1 MREKERRLEGR
12 DLLLVGFTLFSM
24 FFGAGNLIFPPN
36 IAAQAGTQTWPAML
50 GLALSA
56 VGLPVLGVVAVAR
69 SGGLDALGS
78 RVHPAFARVFTIVAY
93 LAIGPCLAIPRTA
106 TTSFEMAVPP
116 FVGADAPIGVYQLVY
131 SLVFFAAALFIALRP
146 EKLTDRLG
154 KILCPILVALIVVT
168 FVGCLV
174 NPLEGYGPA
183 TGDYATHAV
192 VKGFIEGYQ
201 TMDTIAALAF
211 GIVIAVN
218 IRARGVEEE
227 GAVVQGT
234 VRAGVVA
241 GGMLL
246 AVYCM
251 LAHIG
256 ALSGGALPNPA
267 DGAEALTNVV
277 GLLFGTV
284 GSVLLAGIFL
294 IACFNVCVGLISSC
308 GEYFH
313 SICPRLSYRL
323 GPNPGSVRAGAQR
336 HLPGGYRAH
345 RPVLLP
351 AVAGGPPLG
360 VSCGGTVHWSVQRTL
375 CPEGSEGAS
384 GLSGRP
390 APGGRRP
397 GLGAPCRGGRRSGP
411 AALRPK
417 EITSKRRPGRD
428 GACCIQKATGW
439 ASGLLDTTNRRRSCV
454 RRRFRVNR
462 RSRRGGRSATSRRR
476 R

>member
-201 TMDTIAALAF
+201 TMGHHRRPGLRHCHC
-211 GIVIAVN
+211 GEHP
-218 IRARGVEEE
+218 RPGGGGGGRRG
-227 GAVVQGT
+227 
-234 VRAGVVA
+234 AGYRPGGGGRRRDVA
-241 GGMLL
+241 GGLL
-246 AVYCM
+246 HAGPHRRPVWRRTPQP
-251 LAHIG
+251 G
-256 ALSGGALPNPA
+256 RRGG
-267 DGAEALTNVV
+267 ALTNVV

-313 SICPRLSYRL
+313 SICPRLSYRGWAVL
-323 GPNPGSVRAGAQR
+323 FALVSMAISNAGLTQILEVSA
-336 HLPGGYRAH
+336 
-345 RPVLLP
+345 PVLSAIYPVAIVLIALSFFQRWLEGRRWVYPAAVLCTGVFSVLFALKGLKVPLDFLDALPLADVGLGWVLP
-351 AVAGGPPLG
+351 AGVGVVLG
-360 VSCGGTVHWSVQRTL
+360 L
-375 CPEGSEGAS
+375 L
-384 GLSGRP
+384 LSGR
-390 APGGRRP
+390 
-397 GLGAPCRGGRRSGP
+397 
-411 AALRPK
+411 
-417 EITSKRRPGRD
+417 KR
-428 GACCIQKATGW
+428 
-439 ASGLLDTTNRRRSCV
+439 
-454 RRRFRVNR
+454 
-462 RSRRGGRSATSRRR
+462 
-476 R
+476 